1 MASLIVIFPHEGSAF
16 IHAVVFHKTET
27 SLKTNACKVDAVNTN
42 QNKSCQTK
50 FFNDADILKLQE
62 ESLKKVEALQEAKDF
77 QEFQEHILTKND
89 EILNSKTF
97 QATVT
102 ELKQAQKN
110 NAQSLT
116 EVSNDTSRG
125 ELYIFVSF
133 SLGEKALLN
142 LAQDAKQ
149 FDATLVLRGFV
160 DGSYTKTAKA
170 LQKIIQKTGQGFIID
185 PELFTLFAVG
195 AVPIFILTN
204 PFQLHAMERIQTPL
218 HDRMQGHV
226 SARYALETFSQMGDL
241 KVEAMTLLQKK
252 ESK

>member
-16 IHAVVFHKTET
+16 IHAAVSQKTEIP
-27 SLKTNACKVDAVNTN
+27 LKANACKVDAVNTN

-50 FFNDADILKLQE
+50 VFYDADILKLQE
-62 ESLKKVEALQEAKDF
+62 DSLKKAETLQEEKDF
-77 QEFQEHILTKND
+77 QEFQEHILQRND

-97 QATVT
+97 QTTVT
-102 ELKQAQKN
+102 ELKQSQKN
-110 NAQSLT
+110 NDQNFTEASNLT
-116 EVSNDTSRG
+116 TPG

-149 FDATLVLRGFV
+149 FDATLVLRGFI
-160 DGSYTKTAKA
+160 DGSYTKTAKS
-170 LQKIIQKTGQGFIID
+170 LQKVIQKVGQGFIID
-185 PELFTLFAVG
+185 PELFTLFAVR
-195 AVPIFILTN
+195 AVPTFILTN
-204 PFQLHAMERIQTPL
+204 PFQLQAQERIQTPL

-241 KVEAMTLLQKK
+241 KVEATTLLQKK